1 MSLSLQID
9 WIFFSKTVLSIHTRH
24 YHAITSLSVDK
35 YTMLIALKAH
45 KIYDIQ
51 KCPRDGLRRTFIY
64 IFIFLLKYCDISSLF
79 FITIFKVWDKI
90 RRTLLKLQ
98 QLKRSRR
105 KNYYRN
111 EKTMICLN
119 EHTVMCCLRILQQ
132 HQVIIKLKFRKTKS
146 ACELDNFVYGNIL
159 NTLSSGLQ
167 MWDKPIFKVN
177 LCTAK
182 LMRCINQKNKTNP
195 FKEFLLLKYVTPLAD
210 DENCKKLDVKVVTVI
225 FVYSKS
231 HKSK

>member
-1 MSLSLQID
+1 MHVVITVD
-9 WIFFSKTVLSIHTRH
+9 WLDIFFRNSLVYSHEALSCNSECL
-24 YHAITSLSVDK
+24 TSLSVDK

-45 KIYDIQ
+45 KIYDTQ

-98 QLKRSRR
+98 QLERSRR

-132 HQVIIKLKFRKTKS
+132 H
-146 ACELDNFVYGNIL
+146 
-159 NTLSSGLQ
+159 
-167 MWDKPIFKVN
+167 
-177 LCTAK
+177 
-182 LMRCINQKNKTNP
+182 
-195 FKEFLLLKYVTPLAD
+195 
-210 DENCKKLDVKVVTVI
+210 
-225 FVYSKS
+225 
-231 HKSK
+231 